1 MKIDLSDLNESYH
14 SATVGFAGAL
24 PNGIY
29 KARLIDAEVGL
40 SKNDNRQIKWLFE
53 AETPSGKLGT
63 TMKFSPLMEKVVGY
77 LKSDLELLGIYLNDL
92 NKIHDVL
99 PLLAGAVIVIEVED
113 DLSTGSHKV
122 DFLKKVSGPDF

>member
-1 MKIDLSDLNESYH
+1 MKTDLSDLNDAYNSSESVY
-14 SATVGFAGAL
+14 AGAL

-92 NKIHDVL
+92 NKIYDVL
-99 PLLAGAVIVIEVED
+99 PLLAGAVIVIEVTSVPTLRQD
-113 DLSTGSHKV
+113 ICLTY
-122 DFLKKVSGPDF
+122 

>member
-1 MKIDLSDLNESYH
+1 MKTDLSDLNDSYNSSESVY
-14 SATVGFAGAL
+14 AGAL

-29 KARLIDAEVGL
+29 KARLLYAEVGL
-40 SKNDNRQIKWLFE
+40 SKNNNRQIKWLFE

-63 TMKFSPLMEKVVGY
+63 TMKFSPLMEKGVGY

-92 NKIHDVL
+92 NKIYDIL

-113 DLSTGSHKV
+113 DLSSGFHKV
-122 DFLKKVSGPDF
+122 DFLKKVSGPEV